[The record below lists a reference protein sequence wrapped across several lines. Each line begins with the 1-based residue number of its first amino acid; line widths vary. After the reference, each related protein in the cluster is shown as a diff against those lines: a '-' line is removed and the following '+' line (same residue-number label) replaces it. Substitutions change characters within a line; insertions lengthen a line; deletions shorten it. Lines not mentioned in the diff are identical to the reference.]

1 MTQPVLNV
9 GICGIGRIASNHAEE
24 IASYPNLFRLVACAD
39 ILPDRLVHELPK
51 PLETAAKYHS
61 LEEMLAHPE
70 LDVVTICVRHEDHVP
85 MAVKIM
91 EAGKIAVVEK
101 PVATSLAEYD
111 RLLDAAR
118 RHPGKLFLRH
128 NRRFEAPFVKV
139 RQLMDSGL
147 IGDVQYIK
155 LYRSVGFCRRNDW
168 MTMTEFYGGLLSNW
182 GPHLIDQ
189 ALQLL
194 GGKVVDI
201 WADVRH
207 VISIGDGD
215 DLFKILLKA
224 DNGRLADIEV
234 SGCNAMPGRE
244 MEIIGSRGT
253 IVYEGGKL
261 TARYLDPSLQLRTD
275 LKPHPETPRKTYGN
289 FDETLNF
296 FSSEIQIP
304 ALNMR
309 VLWDHLYNDA
319 VNHIPTPVKLE
330 EARETVR
337 VTEEA
342 FRKSGFQPMLRYL
355 DAHAKA

>member
-1 MTQPVLNV
+1 MMKPVLNV

-139 RQLMDSGL
+139 RQLM
-147 IGDVQYIK
+147 
-155 LYRSVGFCRRNDW
+155 

-207 VISIGDGD
+207 VISIGDSD

-309 VLWDHLYNDA
+309 VLWEHLYNDA